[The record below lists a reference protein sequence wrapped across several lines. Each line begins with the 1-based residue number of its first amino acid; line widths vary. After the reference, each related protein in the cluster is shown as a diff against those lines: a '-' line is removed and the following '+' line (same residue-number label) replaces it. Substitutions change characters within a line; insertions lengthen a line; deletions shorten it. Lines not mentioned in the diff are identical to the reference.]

1 MLNLA
6 RVIDVVYKDEDG
18 YTNAGTALKDLV
30 SALLI
35 DPVPM

>member
-1 MLNLA
+1 
-6 RVIDVVYKDEDG
+6 VYKDEDG

-35 DPVPM
+35 DPVPMWSASN